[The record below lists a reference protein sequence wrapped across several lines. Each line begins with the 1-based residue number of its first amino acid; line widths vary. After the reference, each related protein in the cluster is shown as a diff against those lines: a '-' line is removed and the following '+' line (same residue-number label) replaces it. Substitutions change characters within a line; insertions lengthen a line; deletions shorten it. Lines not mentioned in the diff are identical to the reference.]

1 MTKSNDWMLGY
12 AAAVGALA
20 HTFNMPSLAYEVIK
34 ADGLTVEMLK
44 AGGAEDTL
52 GMDRLEDQETKD
64 TKRKARR

>member
-20 HTFNMPSLAYEVIK
+20 HTFNMPSLAYDVIK
-34 ADGLTVEMLK
+34 SDGLTVTMLK
-44 AGGAEDTL
+44 DGGADGL

-64 TKRKARR
+64 VKRKARR